1 MAIDVDEAG
10 FEQAVI
16 ERSRSVPV
24 LVDFWAEW
32 CGPCHRLAPVIESAV
47 DATDGAVELVKI
59 DIEANPGIARRY
71 GIQGIPNVKAF
82 RDGELVDEFTG
93 AQPPAVVEAFV
104 AGPRAGGV
112 RRAARGRRR
121 AVAARGDR
129 ARPGARRRARPAR
142 ADPARRR
149 PRGRGAASCSSPS
162 RTTARPTACSRA
174 RSSRS
179 IPMRPRV
186 ARLGLE
192 ALARGEYEA
201 GLRSLLEAIAEAS
214 GRHARPHPPR
224 HDRDVRRARRRRSA
238 RDRDPQAARRL
249 AVLDASA
256 RASVRF
262 HHSDKNSPPKSATL
276 RPS

>member
-32 CGPCHRLAPVIESAV
+32 CGPCHLLAPVLERAV

-59 DIEANPGIARRY
+59 DIDANPGIARRY

-93 AQPPAVVEAFV
+93 AQPPAVVERFV
-104 AGPRAGGV
+104 AGPACPRPPTSCSPPATSSRCARRSSSIPRAPTCACSS
-112 RRAARGRRR
+112 RACCSRTAARSE
-121 AVAARGDR
+121 ALELLQPVAHDREADGLLARSEL
-129 ARPGARRRARPAR
+129 A
-142 ADPARRR
+142 ADPDA
-149 PRGRGAASCSSPS
+149 PP
-162 RTTARPTACSRA
+162 
-174 RSSRS
+174 
-179 IPMRPRV
+179 V

-201 GLRSLLEAIAEAS
+201 GLRALLDAIAEAK
-214 GRHARPHPPR
+214 GDT
-224 HDRDVRRARRRRSA
+224 HDRIRRVMIGAFA
-238 RDRDPQAARRL
+238 ELGDTDPLADRDPQAARRL
-249 AVLDASA
+249 ALLS
-256 RASVRF
+256 RASTGA
-262 HHSDKNSPPKSATL
+262 NSPLRQDFAAKSATL